1 MAGAVRAEAEIDG
14 GQMTDRAPMAWAWTL
29 MSGYEIIER
38 RLTWTKD
45 DPFIAFDGST
55 YVSVGVP
62 LYTDEDEDET
72 VQ

>member
-1 MAGAVRAEAEIDG
+1 
-14 GQMTDRAPMAWAWTL
+14 MAWAWTL